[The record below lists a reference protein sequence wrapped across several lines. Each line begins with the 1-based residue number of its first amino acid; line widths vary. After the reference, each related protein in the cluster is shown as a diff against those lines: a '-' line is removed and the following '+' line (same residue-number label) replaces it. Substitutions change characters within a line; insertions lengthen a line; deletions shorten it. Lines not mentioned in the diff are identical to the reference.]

1 MQTVAKRLQ
10 DVRRIKLND
19 PIFIKLGVSF
29 AFWVQRP
36 YEQFVILTRGPRDE
50 PVREV
55 DFTLGEQIIIKNI
68 VASKQYDS
76 VTYSDEKDQNIRKQ
90 QKYKTLNLQSRP
102 KVEY

>member
-10 DVRRIKLND
+10 HVRRIKLND

-55 DFTLGEQIIIKNI
+55 NVTLGEQIIIKNI

-90 QKYKTLNLQSRP
+90 QKDKTLNLQSRP

>member
-10 DVRRIKLND
+10 DVRCIKLND

-55 DFTLGEQIIIKNI
+55 NFTLGEQIIKNI
-68 VASKQYDS
+68 LASKQYDS
-76 VTYSDEKDQNIRKQ
+76 VTYSDEKDQNICKQ
-90 QKYKTLNLQSRP
+90 QKDKTLNLQSRP

>member
-10 DVRRIKLND
+10 HVRRITLND

-36 YEQFVILTRGPRDE
+36 DEQVVILTRGPRDE

-55 DFTLGEQIIIKNI
+55 NFTLGEQEDIYHQEYCRIQ
-68 VASKQYDS
+68 ARL
-76 VTYSDEKDQNIRKQ
+76 SDLK
-90 QKYKTLNLQSRP
+90 
-102 KVEY
+102 

>member
-10 DVRRIKLND
+10 HVRRIKLND

-36 YEQFVILTRGPRDE
+36 DEQFVILTRGPRDE

-55 DFTLGEQIIIKNI
+55 NVTLGEQIIIKNI

-90 QKYKTLNLQSRP
+90 QKDKTLNLQSRP